1 MRSLSL
7 FFFDP
12 VEAVISMQRTC
23 ILQAAAENSHPG
35 EYWRLWSFFEFCL
48 V

>member
-12 VEAVISMQRTC
+12 VEAVISIQRTC

-35 EYWRLWSFFEFCL
+35 EFLAFTGFFK
-48 V
+48 